1 MWGISPHR
9 IYLLQTVRI
18 MNDACRISQSV
29 SHGPRNKCVSVSVSV
44 FACIMRTVCASSVAP
59 SVFCWAYNKCQL
71 IKILTASYCNLSSID
86 VPEIW
91 HSALHLC
98 EFQAVNRRRECRCLF
113 SPGIDPPDSA
123 GESCKIPS
131 ATSVRLGWVKK
142 ESSLW
147 LLSLW
152 ITPQYGITLQWMS
165 ADTIAAAQLW
175 TIQQRFGYR
184 AATEYLLI

>member
-9 IYLLQTVRI
+9 IFLLQTVRI

-29 SHGPRNKCVSVSVSV
+29 SHGPRNKCVPV
-44 FACIMRTVCASSVAP
+44 FLYLHASCVCASSVAP

-71 IKILTASYCNLSSID
+71 IKILTACYRNLSSID

-98 EFQAVNRRRECRCLF
+98 EFQAVKRRRECGRLF
-113 SPGIDPPDSA
+113 SPGIDPTGSA
-123 GESCKIPS
+123 GESRKIPS

-165 ADTIAAAQLW
+165 ADTKAAAQLW